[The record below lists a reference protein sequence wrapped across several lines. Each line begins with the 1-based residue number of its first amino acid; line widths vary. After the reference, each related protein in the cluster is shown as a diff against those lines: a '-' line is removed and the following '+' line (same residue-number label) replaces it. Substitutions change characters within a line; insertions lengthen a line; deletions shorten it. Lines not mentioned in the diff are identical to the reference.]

1 MPQEIVAPPGLEGVI
16 AGETAICCVEQGK
29 LLYRGYPISE
39 LAEKSCFE
47 EVAHLLIFGELPT
60 RAESDAFRAKL
71 SGYFS
76 LPTEVIDTIRRI
88 PKAAPMMDVLRTGV
102 SMAGHFDP
110 TVRAPAAGIGAA
122 PASGEALA
130 VEEKAALQ
138 ERATW
143 LLATAAQVLGARFR
157 LINGK
162 EPVAP
167 KKGLSHAAQILHLC
181 HGAEP
186 DELSAKLL
194 DLTLVLYAE
203 HDFNASTFTM
213 RVIASTMSD
222 MVSSMVGAIGSL
234 KGPLHGGANEA
245 AMELIARF
253 KSADE
258 ASAWVNDALARKEKV
273 MGFGHRVYK
282 NGDHRAHIL
291 EREMR
296 KLADMKGRQDLVAV
310 YDAIKTPIV
319 SKDKPIYPNVD
330 FPCGLTYYLLGLPL
344 DLYTPLF
351 VCSRITG
358 WTAHFIEQAGAN
370 RLYRPLSK
378 YTGPKERSMGA
389 GK

>member
-60 RAESDAFRAKL
+60 RAELDAFRAKL

-88 PKAAPMMDVLRTGV
+88 PKDAPMMDVLRTGV

-130 VEEKAALQ
+130 AEEKAALQ

-253 KSADE
+253 KSADGLRPPRVQE
-258 ASAWVNDALARKEKV
+258 RRPPRPYPRTRDA
-273 MGFGHRVYK
+273 
-282 NGDHRAHIL
+282 
-291 EREMR
+291 
-296 KLADMKGRQDLVAV
+296 
-310 YDAIKTPIV
+310 
-319 SKDKPIYPNVD
+319 
-330 FPCGLTYYLLGLPL
+330 
-344 DLYTPLF
+344 
-351 VCSRITG
+351 
-358 WTAHFIEQAGAN
+358 QAGRHEGPPGPRGGLRRDQDAD
-370 RLYRPLSK
+370 RLEGQADLPQRRLPVRADVLPPRPAAGPVHAAVRLQPHHRLDGALHR
-378 YTGPKERSMGA
+378 TGRREPAVSAAEQVHGA
-389 GK
+389 KGAVDGGGEVSR